1 MLDAPGCG
9 IQDVDTR
16 IAGSDPNPSARV
28 HHHGPRGVAAEGI
41 GIGGIMA
48 EDREGISAAVPAGDT
63 GILDRYPEIVMR
75 ILDDLVDEVTGQS
88 TTYAGR
94 VGVAN
99 KGLAIIAD
107 QTILGAEPHE
117 AL

>member
-1 MLDAPGCG
+1 MLDAPGCR

-16 IAGSDPNPSARV
+16 IAGSDPNPTARV

-41 GIGGIMA
+41 GMGGIMA

-94 VGVAN
+94 VCVAN
-99 KGLAIIAD
+99 HVMAVIAD
-107 QTILGAEPHE
+107 QTVFGTEPDE
-117 AL
+117 A